1 MSEHALPYS
10 DEDFQHRHI
19 VVYEAAGLESEKA
32 SYFFRTLLSENCICY
47 ETVEKTDEGLKAR
60 VIRKPG
66 PTGLITTTTAAT
78 LHPENETR
86 LLSLGVIDTPEQTK
100 AVMGSLG
107 GYAAGGKAIE
117 GDQAAW
123 QAFQEW
129 LGTGERRVIIPYAP
143 ILAELIPPAAVRLRR
158 DFATLISLIS
168 AHALLHRETRAK
180 DDKGRIL
187 ATIHDYDVVQALVA
201 ALFAEGVEATVPPTV
216 RATVEAVK
224 AIGSPETS
232 LVVLAKRLGLD
243 KSSVRARVRKA
254 IERGYL
260 INNETREK
268 QPARIALGDP
278 LPNEVQILPSPEVL
292 RKYSGAEGR
301 ETEGMSSRDTEPDEA
316 SSDEIG
322 KIVPNR

>member
-1 MSEHALPYS
+1 
-10 DEDFQHRHI
+10 
-19 VVYEAAGLESEKA
+19 
-32 SYFFRTLLSENCICY
+32 
-47 ETVEKTDEGLKAR
+47 
-60 VIRKPG
+60 
-66 PTGLITTTTAAT
+66 
-78 LHPENETR
+78 
-86 LLSLGVIDTPEQTK
+86 
-100 AVMGSLG
+100 
-107 GYAAGGKAIE
+107 
-117 GDQAAW
+117 
-123 QAFQEW
+123 
-129 LGTGERRVIIPYAP
+129 
-143 ILAELIPPAAVRLRR
+143 LRR

-316 SSDEIG
+316 SSDEEEKSG
-322 KIVPNR
+322 KLCRIDEKSAAETEKSAEDDQKSTESSGDTLAGGENGG